1 VLQLNSQIG
10 SQHHCGVVL
19 GICQTPNQRV
29 SQLSDSGHVVWM
41 LSERVGKNIE
51 RLRLAKGWS
60 RPELAKRLQP
70 ITSGQQIER
79 LEKNQRGL
87 TVEWIERVS
96 RALGVDP
103 AELIAGEDH
112 QFTLTPQVADEVAEH
127 LARVVLQGDEPDPA
141 IVQDLSLILRELSA
155 TFSRH
160 PEARR
165 DPAVARPVVD
175 FLTRQRVRP

>member
-1 VLQLNSQIG
+1 MGQLSTPKQPISQIT
-10 SQHHCGVVL
+10 V
-19 GICQTPNQRV
+19 
-29 SQLSDSGHVVWM
+29 SGHVVWM
-41 LSERVGKNIE
+41 LSERVGRNIE
-51 RLRLAKGWS
+51 RLRLTKGWS
-60 RPELAKRLQP
+60 RPELARRVQP

-96 RALGVDP
+96 KALGVDP
-103 AELIAGEDH
+103 AELIAGENH

-127 LARVVLQGDEPDPA
+127 LARVVLQGGEPDRV

>member
-1 VLQLNSQIG
+1 
-10 SQHHCGVVL
+10 
-19 GICQTPNQRV
+19 
-29 SQLSDSGHVVWM
+29 M
-41 LSERVGKNIE
+41 LSERVGRNIE

-60 RPELAKRLQP
+60 RPELGRRVYP

-103 AELIAGEDH
+103 AELIAGEE
-112 QFTLTPQVADEVAEH
+112 QEFTLTPQVADEVAEH
-127 LARVVLQGDEPDPA
+127 LARVALQGGEPDRE
-141 IVQDLSLILRELSA
+141 IVQDLSLILQDLSA

-160 PEARR
+160 PSARR
-165 DPAVARPVVD
+165 DVSAARPVID
-175 FLTRQRVRP
+175 FLTRRRERQ